1 MSWEER
7 TEEDVQNNVIAAIEE
22 GMMWEDI
29 EKGRA
34 TIQSYVNHQVYK
46 ATGASRKDA
55 IDNIVHQV
63 MGGMRR

>member
-1 MSWEER
+1 MSWKEM

-29 EKGRA
+29 EEGTA
-34 TIQSYVNHQVYK
+34 TIQSYVNHQVYI

-63 MGGMRR
+63 MGGMRK